1 MKEIKCA
8 GLEVSAAI
16 YLVGATLTDSTYVT
30 VMCGL
35 AALACLISIVYI
47 SERSE

>member
-1 MKEIKCA
+1 MKEIECA
-8 GLEVSAAI
+8 SREVSAAI

-35 AALACLISIVYI
+35 AALACLISIVCI
-47 SERSE
+47 SEKSE